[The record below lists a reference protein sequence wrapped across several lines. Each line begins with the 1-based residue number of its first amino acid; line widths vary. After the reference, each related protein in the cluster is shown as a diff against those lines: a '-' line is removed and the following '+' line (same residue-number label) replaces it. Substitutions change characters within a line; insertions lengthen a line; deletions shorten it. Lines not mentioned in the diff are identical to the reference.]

1 MVRFYKAAP
10 VVKIWK
16 NHALVRFVMDL
27 ERALTKN
34 LRDIDTEQMREARRQ
49 LLNLEPTDVRLLVVS
64 ALDEML
70 EGAGTA
76 FDGSCGAGMKSEV
89 QLTERPTGASSPHRV
104 LDMSEPQKT
113 IHYFS
118 TLRGFRNQGANE
130 AVVYYGAIVRI
141 PAQEYATEEA
151 TKNYEEPL
159 LDKLEEKVAALGV
172 PEGAIIE
179 RYDTWDWE
187 TGDVLVLY
195 RIPGTV

>member
-1 MVRFYKAAP
+1 MVRFYEAAP
-10 VVKIWK
+10 VMKIWK

-27 ERALTKN
+27 ERGLTKN
-34 LRDIDTEQMREARRQ
+34 LKDIDTEQMREAKRQ

-70 EGAGTA
+70 EGARTA
-76 FDGSCGAGMKSEV
+76 FDGSCGGMKSEV

-118 TLRGFRNQGANE
+118 TLRGFRNQGTDE

-141 PAQEYATEEA
+141 PAQEYGTEEA

-159 LDKLEEKVAALGV
+159 RDKLKEKVAALG
-172 PEGAIIE
+172 
-179 RYDTWDWE
+179 
-187 TGDVLVLY
+187 GDCQLS
-195 RIPGTV
+195 ISA